1 MTLEHV
7 EVDCRNMNFPGQLG
21 VAVGRAMTTDG
32 LRVFNYGKCY
42 MRNQP
47 ECIDNFILSE
57 SRPLLPHVGCC
68 RQDIDVRVPDIRQ
81 VNIFEGSDCISEGSD
96 SDHFDAEGD
105 DEILKQ

>member
-21 VAVGRAMTTDG
+21 VAVGRAMTADG

-68 RQDIDVRVPDIRQ
+68 RQDVRVPDIRQ

-96 SDHFDAEGD
+96 SDNFDAEGD